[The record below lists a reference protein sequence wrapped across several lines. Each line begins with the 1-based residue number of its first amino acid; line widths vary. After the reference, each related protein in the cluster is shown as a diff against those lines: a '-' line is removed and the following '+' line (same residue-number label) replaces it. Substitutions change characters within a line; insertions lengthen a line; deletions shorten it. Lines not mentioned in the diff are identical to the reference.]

1 MDIKVK
7 TFSDLTTEELYEILS
22 LRSEIFV
29 VEQDCV
35 YQDIDFKDQKALHVC
50 GYLQNELAA
59 YTRVFGPGDY
69 FDESS
74 IGRVLVKES
83 KRGLKLGHIILKES
97 INCIKDNFKTEKIV
111 ISAQTYLKSF
121 YQSHG
126 FEFTGKEYLEDGI
139 PHIEMI
145 HI

>member
-7 TFSDLTTEELYEILS
+7 RFDDLSTKELYEILS

-35 YQDIDFKDQKALHVC
+35 YQDIDFKDQKGIHVC
-50 GYLQNELAA
+50 GYLNNELVA
-59 YTRVFGPGDY
+59 YTRIFGPGDY
-69 FDESS
+69 FEDSS
-74 IGRVLVKES
+74 IGRVLVKEN
-83 KRGLKLGHIILKES
+83 KRGLQLGHVILKES
-97 INCIKDNFKTEKIV
+97 INCIKENFNTEKIV

-145 HI
+145 YT